1 MSSQVTPPAG
11 YRSDV
16 LVRWGDPVTRR
27 APAFDVHNQTPEAA
41 AESLERDAFALAIV
55 SKSPFGRDF
64 GKRLARIVEK
74 VGGDRVVVVCG
85 EDFEEVAR
93 ISAARGARA
102 CLTTPFEVVFIPDIL
117 DELSAVDEGG
127 NTVRKEDAEAGE
139 GDASPGKDDL

>member
-1 MSSQVTPPAG
+1 MKKILIVEQDADMIR
-11 YRSDV
+11 YLN
-16 LVRWGDPVTRR
+16 LVAARFGFNAVV
-27 APAFDVHNQTPEAA
+27 AETPEAA

-74 VGGDRVVVVCG
+74 VGGGRVVVVCG
-85 EDFEEVAR
+85 EEFEEVAR

-127 NTVRKEDAEAGE
+127 NTLRKEDAEAGE